1 MYETLQ
7 FFLPHHS
14 INYVCPWEQYLKWVF
29 CFEGCA
35 GSVPQ
40 TNIKQNAN
48 LWHDPETK
56 RCSKLSLFIQMTS
69 DLHRF
74 SSSHQHRHIREWCPR
89 TAGRVGHW
97 RRESLGTAQR
107 TWVWCGGSSESS
119 PGSFLQ
125 GEHHCCQDPNQP
137 PDDVCFQVIT
147 EFCCNKMH
155 KEADMAIVVILR
167 WGLTR

>member
-1 MYETLQ
+1 MFVLENNIWNGCSL
-7 FFLPHHS
+7 
-14 INYVCPWEQYLKWVF
+14 I
-29 CFEGCA
+29 EGCA

-56 RCSKLSLFIQMTS
+56 RCSELSLLIQMTS
-69 DLHRF
+69 YLHRF

-89 TAGRVGHW
+89 TAGRVRHW

-107 TWVWCGGSSESS
+107 TWVWCDSSSESS

-125 GEHHCCQDPNQP
+125 GELHCCQDPNKP
-137 PDDVCFQVIT
+137 PDDVCSSGDHRVLLQQDAQRGRHGCSGHSKV
-147 EFCCNKMH
+147 
-155 KEADMAIVVILR
+155 R
-167 WGLTR
+167 S